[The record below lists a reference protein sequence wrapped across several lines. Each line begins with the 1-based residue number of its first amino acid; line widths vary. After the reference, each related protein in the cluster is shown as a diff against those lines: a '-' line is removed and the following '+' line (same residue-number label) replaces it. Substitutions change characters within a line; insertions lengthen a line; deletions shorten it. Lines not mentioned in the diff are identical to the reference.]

1 MEEQR
6 DNRNRDGRRA
16 GVTSHALS
24 FTVRSTDAK
33 RVRSGTSRVGMTL
46 MTTGGAAPAGAYDFR
61 TIERKWQERWQREE
75 LYRARRDSARQKYY
89 VLEMLPYPSGDLHVG
104 HAKNYTLGDAVAR
117 LMRMQNYNVLHP
129 MGWDA
134 FGLPAENAAIER
146 GVHPAEWT
154 KANIAN
160 MKRQIRLMG
169 TSYDWSREVTTCEPA
184 FYRWNQWLFL
194 RFYEHGLAYKREAPV
209 NWCPNDKTVLANEQA
224 EGGVCWRCGAK
235 VERRNLS
242 QWFLRITDYADRLL
256 NDLDKLA
263 EWPDRIRT
271 MQRNWIGR
279 SSGVTFSFAV
289 ENSEAR
295 ISVFTTRAD
304 TLFGATYIAIA
315 AEHPLVEQIVT
326 RKHRSA
332 VRAFADGLKSKSELE
347 RTSLMQK
354 DGVFTGAYAI
364 NPLSNERIPVYATN
378 YILADYGTGAVMGVP
393 AHDERDFDFARTH
406 RLPIAQVILPPG
418 ESPGTLDAAYIGEGR
433 LIASDDFNAMSSE
446 RAREAIA
453 ERLVRLGVGER
464 SIQYRLRDWL
474 ISRQRYWG
482 TPIPIVYCER
492 DGEVPVPDDQLP
504 ILLPTDVQ
512 VRGEGSPLAHDA
524 DFVNTTCPRCGG
536 PARRETDTMDTFFE
550 SSWYYLRY
558 CDPDDRELPFAP
570 ELVNDWMA
578 VDQYIGGAEHAVLH
592 LLYSRFFYK
601 FFCDRGWVAGP
612 DEPFIRLF
620 NQGMVLLG
628 SEKMS
633 KSHGNVIGIDETVE
647 REGVD
652 AMRLFLLCATPPE
665 DTMEWTKEGINGR
678 VRFLNRV
685 WRACE
690 PFLERAKSID
700 LEQLPA
706 ARNDEERQLLRA
718 VHTAAKSA
726 IVEVQ
731 SRRMHFNTTVARFD
745 EYVNALIALGQRDP
759 NSHVVLYA
767 VHALPLLIAP
777 FAPHIAE
784 ELWERMGY
792 AQSVHRRSYLRPD
805 ERALAREQ
813 ITLVI
818 QVNGKVRGR
827 VQTAP
832 GIDASAAFE
841 LAIAQPPV
849 KAQIDGKEIRNRIYV
864 PDKLLNLVV

>member
-1 MEEQR
+1 
-6 DNRNRDGRRA
+6 
-16 GVTSHALS
+16 
-24 FTVRSTDAK
+24 
-33 RVRSGTSRVGMTL
+33 MTL
-46 MTTGGAAPAGAYDFR
+46 MTTNGTAPAASYDFR
-61 TIERKWQERWQREE
+61 TIEFKWQERWERDQ
-75 LYRARRDSARQKYY
+75 LYRARRDGALPKYY

-104 HAKNYTLGDAVAR
+104 HAKNYTLGDVVAR

-146 GVHPAEWT
+146 GIHPAQWT
-154 KANIAN
+154 KSNIAN

-169 TSYDWSREVTTCEPA
+169 TSYDWSREIATCEPA

-194 RFYEHGLAYKREAPV
+194 RFYEAGLAYKREAPV
-209 NWCPNDKTVLANEQA
+209 NWCPKDKTVLANEQA
-224 EGGVCWRCGAK
+224 EGGVCWRCGAT

-256 NDLDKLA
+256 KDLEKLPD
-263 EWPDRIRT
+263 WPEKICT

-279 SSGVTFSFAV
+279 SSGVTFSFAI
-289 ENSEAR
+289 ENSDAR
-295 ISVFTTRAD
+295 IEVFTTRAD

-326 RKHRSA
+326 KKHAAS
-332 VRAFADGLKSKSELE
+332 VRAFADGLRSKSELE
-347 RTSLMQK
+347 RTSLMEK

-378 YILADYGTGAVMGVP
+378 YIVADYGTGAVMGVP
-393 AHDERDFDFARTH
+393 AHDERDFDFARRH
-406 RLPIAQVILPPG
+406 GLPVAQVILPPG
-418 ESPGTLDAAYIGEGR
+418 ESSAPLDAAYVGEGR
-433 LIASDDFNAMSSE
+433 LIASDDFNGMSSE

-453 ERLVRLGVGER
+453 ERLELLAVGKR
-464 SIQYRLRDWL
+464 TVQFRLRDWL

-492 DGEVPVPDDQLP
+492 DGEVPLPDAQLP
-504 ILLPTDVQ
+504 VLLPPDVQ
-512 VRGEGSPLAHDA
+512 ITGEGSPLASDA
-524 DFVNTTCPRCGG
+524 EFVNTTCPRCGG
-536 PARRETDTMDTFFE
+536 PAKRETDTMDTFFE
-550 SSWYYLRY
+550 SSWYFLRY
-558 CDPDDRELPFAP
+558 CDPSNDALPFAA
-570 ELVNDWMA
+570 ERVNDWMP

-592 LLYSRFFYK
+592 LLYARFFYK
-601 FFCDRGWVAGP
+601 FFHDRKWVAGP
-612 DEPFIRLF
+612 DEPFTRLF

-633 KSHGNVIGIDETVE
+633 KSHGNVVGIDETVE

-665 DTMEWTKEGINGR
+665 DTMEWTKEGISGR

-690 PFLERAKSID
+690 PFLERAKSSD
-700 LEQLPA
+700 LRRRPHGGDAQ
-706 ARNDEERQLLRA
+706 ERELLRA

-726 IVEVQ
+726 IVEMQ
-731 SRRMHFNTTVARFD
+731 SRRMHFNTTIARLD
-745 EYVNALIALGQRDP
+745 EYVNLLTALGQRRPD
-759 NSHVVLYA
+759 SDVVLYA
-767 VHALPLLIAP
+767 VHALPIVIAP

-792 AQSVHRRSYLRPD
+792 GQSVHLQTYIEPD
-805 ERALAREQ
+805 ESALAQAQ

-818 QVNGKVRGR
+818 QVNGRVRGR
-827 VQTAP
+827 VQVAP
-832 GIDASAAFE
+832 GLDAAAAFD
-841 LAIAQPPV
+841 LAMAQAPV
-849 KAQIDGKEIRNRIYV
+849 QAQIAGKPIRNRIYV